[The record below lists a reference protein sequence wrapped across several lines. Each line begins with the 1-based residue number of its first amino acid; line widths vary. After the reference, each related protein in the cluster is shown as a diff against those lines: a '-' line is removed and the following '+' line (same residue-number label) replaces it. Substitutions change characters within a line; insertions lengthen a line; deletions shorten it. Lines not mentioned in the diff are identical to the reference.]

1 MRYKTKVR
9 KDLNKVFLCIEENKV
24 FKEDYQ
30 MIMIRENHIRGIL
43 PVSGK
48 GIENKTIYEY
58 NITGKHSLKKK
69 FDEEKISVEEMRR
82 ILGQILEVV
91 DQMEEYLLNPNSILL
106 EPEYIFYE
114 EGEYYFCYFP
124 GEKEDLKARFHVLTE
139 EFIRWTDYQD
149 GASVQVA
156 FYLYKET
163 LQEDY
168 NLESLIKNQEEEEKV
183 EVTREYLEPDC
194 DWTEYQ
200 EPARD
205 LLKETDNLWLPVKK
219 FLDQR
224 KRPKWGDWDG
234 IYIDD
239 EEL

>member
-1 MRYKTKVR
+1 MKYKTKVR
-9 KDLNKVFLCIEENKV
+9 KDLNKMVLCIEENKI

-30 MIMIRENHIRGIL
+30 MIMIRENHIKGIL
-43 PVSGK
+43 PVFAK
-48 GIENKTIYEY
+48 GIEDRTIYEY
-58 NITGKHSLKKK
+58 NITGKHTLKKR
-69 FDEEKISVEEMRR
+69 FEDEKISVQEMRR
-82 ILGQILEVV
+82 ILGQILEVI

-106 EPEYIFYE
+106 SPEYIFYE
-114 EGEYYFCYFP
+114 GEDYYFCYFP
-124 GEKEDLKARFHVLTE
+124 GEKEDIKRKFHVLTE

-149 GASVQVA
+149 GASVQLA

-163 LQEDY
+163 LQDDY
-168 NLESLIKNQEEEEKV
+168 DLEGLIKNQEEEEKV
-183 EVTREYLEPDC
+183 EVTREYAEPERNWD
-194 DWTEYQ
+194 EYE
-200 EPARD
+200 EPAQD
-205 LLKETDNLWLPVKK
+205 LLKETDNLWIPVRK